1 MGRRV
6 STYRGAGL
14 LSTLGSAA
22 GTVIN
27 KTIDLLPAE
36 IHFPGGYQW
45 CGPGTN
51 VQQRLSRG
59 DQGINKLDSACKEHD
74 IAYVKYK
81 DSERRSAADRRLAER
96 AWERVKS
103 SDSSFGEK
111 AAAWLVTNVMKAKA
125 KLGGGSYNNRK
136 RRKSQKRQN
145 KKNSINNKKRKKYQ
159 TKIKKN
165 KKKGEGLY
173 LKPYK
178 GAGSSK
184 KKINKKN

>member
-1 MGRRV
+1 MVRRD
-6 STYRGAGL
+6 STYSGAGL
-14 LSTLGSAA
+14 LGTLGSVA

-36 IHFPGGYQW
+36 LHLPGGYQW

-51 VQQRLSRG
+51 VQLRLSRG
-59 DQGINKLDSACKEHD
+59 DRGINKLDSACKEHD

-81 DSERRSAADRRLAER
+81 DSERRSVADRILAER

-103 SDSSFGEK
+103 SDSSLGEK
-111 AAAWLVTNVMKAKA
+111 AAAWLVTNVMKAKT
-125 KLGGGSYNNRK
+125 KLGGGGCNNRK
-136 RRKSQKRQN
+136 RRKSQKRRN
-145 KKNSINNKKRKKYQ
+145 KKNSVINKNRRKCQ
-159 TKIKKN
+159 TKIKK

-178 GAGSSK
+178 GAGSDK
-184 KKINKKN
+184 KKK